1 MTSVEATRGPARRFA
16 EPKSSARRA
25 RQMLL
30 WIHVLSSVSWMSQ
43 ALALLVLMLNPGE
56 GGVVAAHVLD
66 TTVLVVSANL
76 SAMSGFLLSSTTPW
90 GFFVHWWVL
99 VKFVI
104 TVGQLVVGIA
114 VLSPTLD
121 EATRSGDATPGL
133 LTATVVMA
141 TLIAFQAWL
150 SIAKPWPRVPRRTQ
164 GKAPVPGTV
173 VRIAAPAAL
182 LGDVVVFVSV
192 GQPIPLCSVVVLV
205 AAIIG
210 RRRAH
215 RAGTSLS

>member
-1 MTSVEATRGPARRFA
+1 M
-16 EPKSSARRA
+16 
-25 RQMLL
+25 
-30 WIHVLSSVSWMSQ
+30 
-43 ALALLVLMLNPGE
+43 
-56 GGVVAAHVLD
+56 
-66 TTVLVVSANL
+66 
-76 SAMSGFLLSSTTPW
+76 
-90 GFFVHWWVL
+90 
-99 VKFVI
+99 KFVI

-121 EATRSGDATPGL
+121 EATRSGDDATPGL

-205 AAIIG
+205 AALIG